1 MKHFSLIFFAIL
13 ITSCCSAKQ
22 VVTDQEIVKV
32 ETIVVSETA
41 KQVEMEAEVEEDSD
55 ASEEVVE
62 ENNKAIIIGENTTI
76 KMPGLIVSINKKDSI
91 TSNLHLLNHHRWEWL
106 LGEHVSDNG
115 NVDYLGFKKSKN
127 QLRDYITHLSENLPT
142 EAWTKEDK
150 LAYWINAYNA
160 LTVDLIIRNYP
171 IKSIKDIKD
180 PWDQRLWQLGEKWY
194 NLNEIEHEILRKM
207 EEPRIHFAIVC
218 ASFSCPKLQNEAFT
232 ASKLEAQL
240 TNATKAFLADA
251 NRNEIASD
259 KIKISKIFQWFS
271 KDFKQNGSLIDFLN
285 TYSEV
290 KIDSKAKKS
299 YKDYN
304 WELND

>member
-13 ITSCCSAKQ
+13 ITSCASAKQ
-22 VVTDQEIVKV
+22 VTTNNEVVKEETTPIEIQENTSESETEEIIKNEIPESPQLEVVDIVDHYAS
-32 ETIVVSETA
+32 EAFNHNAWNTLLQNNVSET
-41 KQVEMEAEVEEDSD
+41 
-55 ASEEVVE
+55 
-62 ENNKAIIIGENTTI
+62 
-76 KMPGLIVSINKKDSI
+76 
-91 TSNLHLLNHHRWEWL
+91 
-106 LGEHVSDNG
+106 G
-115 NVDYLGFKKSKN
+115 NVNYITFKN
-127 QLRDYITHLSENLPT
+127 NPTDLRDYIVSLGENMPN
-142 EAWTKEDK
+142 EDWTKEDK

-171 IKSIKDIKD
+171 VKSIKDIKD
-180 PWDQRLWQLGEKWY
+180 PWDQRLWKLGEKWY

-240 TNATKAFLADA
+240 TSATKEFLADT

-259 KIKISKIFQWFS
+259 RIKISKIFQWFS
-271 KDFKQNGSLIDFLN
+271 KDFKQDGDLIDFLN
-285 TYSEV
+285 KYSETE
-290 KIDSKAKKS
+290 ISSNAKKS

-304 WELND
+304 WDLND